1 MEKKSFEEMERQE
14 LTIEIKDLYNDI
26 FDGEIDGLDDMT
38 LDELKDVLSDLSDKE
53 PIIKHIKAIVG
64 EDDLDYTN
72 LNELTIEGL
81 LELAERLEDDEE
93 YDMFE

>member
-53 PIIKHIKAIVG
+53 PIIKHIKAIVD

-81 LELAERLEDDEE
+81 LELVERLEDDEE